1 MKPDEFW
8 ALTPG
13 QFTLMIAG
21 YNEERKYKEERQARI
36 EYLLRWPAAMAVSKS
51 KNDKVDPLELIY
63 IPEFDDEI
71 IEARKKEKQRK
82 KEKGQKALEKYRK
95 LQGT

>member
-1 MKPDEFW
+1 MSPDEFW

-21 YNEERKYKEERQARI
+21 YNEEREYKEQRQARI

-51 KNDKVDPLELIY
+51 QQKKVDPLELMY
-63 IPEFDDEI
+63 IPEFDDQI
-71 IEARKKEKQRK
+71 IEARKKAKKRK
-82 KEKGQKALEKYRK
+82 KEKGRKALEKYRK
-95 LQGT
+95 LQGK